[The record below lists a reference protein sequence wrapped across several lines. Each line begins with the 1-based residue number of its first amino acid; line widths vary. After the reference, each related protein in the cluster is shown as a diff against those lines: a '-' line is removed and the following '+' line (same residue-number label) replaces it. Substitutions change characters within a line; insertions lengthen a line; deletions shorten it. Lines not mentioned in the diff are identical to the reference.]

1 MAPVGRPSSA
11 VPSSIAATVL
21 LVDDDPVI
29 ATIMRAGVGLPCNGY
44 NVILAH
50 DGQAG
55 LELASSAKPDLI
67 LLDVRM
73 PVLDG
78 IEVLKR
84 LAADGVTRSVPVLML
99 SNTKEAAIVARA
111 ISLGAKPYLVKL
123 EITPPEVAAIVGR
136 WLATDQAQT

>member
-1 MAPVGRPSSA
+1 MYG
-11 VPSSIAATVL
+11 L
-21 LVDDDPVI
+21 GLQ
-29 ATIMRAGVGLPCNGY
+29 RAGYTVVFAG
-44 NVILAH
+44 

-84 LAADGVTRSVPVLML
+84 LAADGITQWIPVVML
-99 SNTKEAAIVARA
+99 SNIKEAGIVERA
-111 ISLGAKPYLVKL
+111 MGLGARQYLVKL
-123 EITPPEVAAIVGR
+123 EITPAEVAAIVGR
-136 WLATDQAQT
+136 WLATDQVQS

>member
-29 ATIMRAGVGLPCNGY
+29 ATMYGLGLQRAGY

-99 SNTKEAAIVARA
+99 SNTKEAGIVARA
-111 ISLGAKPYLVKL
+111 MSLGAKQYLVKL